1 MKLHRNSF
9 KLLAVTGKGVNTDQQ
24 GRAYRIHPSD
34 EDPRQDGDQ
43 AFQLH
48 AVVSQEGG
56 AGNPGTKV
64 KLQTSIDKVH
74 WVDVIETAKLSAN
87 GTVAVSKDTNAA
99 SSTLLTWIRA
109 VTVVVGTTKPNHT
122 ASVWLTSDASFRCRT
137 E

>member
-9 KLLAVTGKGVNTDQQ
+9 KLLDVTGKAVNTDQK

-34 EDPRQDGDQ
+34 EDPQQDRDQ
-43 AFQLH
+43 GFQLH
-48 AVVSQEGG
+48 AVLTQEGG
-56 AGNPGTKV
+56 AGSPGTKV

-74 WVDVIETAKLSAN
+74 WVDVLETAKLSEN
-87 GTVAVSKDTNAA
+87 GTLAVSKDTSAA

-109 VTVVVGTTKPNHT
+109 VTVVVGDTKPNHT
-122 ASVWLTSDASFRCRT
+122 AAVWLTSDGPFRCRT